1 MMLRPTPGAVANMSD
16 AMFEAASDCFMCQ
29 KKFQVFRR
37 KHRCR
42 VRSIRALVRHLH
54 THN

>member
-1 MMLRPTPGAVANMSD
+1 MMLRPSQSAMQNMSD
-16 AMFEAASDCFMCQ
+16 AMFEAAADCFMCQ

-42 VRSIRALVRHLH
+42 VSKW
-54 THN
+54 N